1 MTAMFVVIF
10 VDNLLKEKQHWSS
23 LIGIAAPLVCLLI
36 FGSDGFM
43 IPSMVCI
50 LMLLLFFR
58 PKLSPLMEGG
68 GRQ

>member
-1 MTAMFVVIF
+1 
-10 VDNLLKEKQHWSS
+10 
-23 LIGIAAPLVCLLI
+23 
-36 FGSDGFM
+36 M

-58 PKLSPLMEGG
+58 PKLFPLMEGG